1 MKSALSLL
9 TVLLLGSLTN
19 AQQLSVSKAQIQF
32 ATTNEHSSSTESF
45 YVKALTDTVIISN
58 AKFYSIYQSN
68 PYSLTNTLP
77 ITILPGDSVELTVE
91 FQPKHNIVNNS
102 ELVLENSA
110 TGAEA
115 IDLIGQGTYSL
126 NYYSATENTIENDLK
141 AALKTITTNGMNAGS
156 YNSARDEM
164 FMVIDNEKVNG
175 QGAAVNTLHGVYT
188 RLERANYTN
197 RTDAQNVLNTEHT
210 FPQGFFNSNL
220 PMRADIHHLFVTKI
234 SANSERGNMPFGE
247 VSNPTWS
254 DGGSQK
260 DGSVFEPRNDH
271 KGRAARAMMYF
282 VVRYQ
287 DYSNFFAPQESVL
300 RNWHLS
306 YLPNAIDSARNNDI
320 YAFQNNR
327 NPFVDYPQFVHRIT
341 SLVSNSVA
349 TISTFDVTGSV
360 ADFGEI
366 YQNSNNYKNIVV
378 TNTGNQA
385 LTVNQI
391 QLSGTAFSVN
401 PSANFTVD
409 ANESIEIQVALNQ
422 GTNPG
427 TYSETLSF
435 DVNGTTQTVTISAV
449 VLPALT
455 NVKSSIGWTQNQPK
469 VLQMSNEVIVEF
481 SAPVQHYKLV
491 AADGKLVG
499 SSATFGSNRIA
510 INKQGLAAGVYYL
523 QYSTENQQKSIAI
536 AVE

>member
-1 MKSALSLL
+1 MKTAFSLL
-9 TVLLLGSLTN
+9 TALLLVGLTN
-19 AQQLSVSKAQIQF
+19 AQQLTVSKAQIQF

-45 YVKALTDTVIISN
+45 YVKALTDTVTISN

-77 ITILPGDSVELTVE
+77 ITILPGDSVEFTVE

-126 NYYSATENTIENDLK
+126 SYYSATENTIENDLK

-260 DGSVFEPRNDH
+260 DGSVFEPRDDH
-271 KGRAARAMMYF
+271 KGRTARAMMYF

-378 TNTGNQA
+378 TNIGNQA

-409 ANESIEIQVALNQ
+409 ANESIEIQIALNQ
-422 GTNPG
+422 GANPG

-435 DVNGTTQTVTISAV
+435 DVNGTTQTVTVSAV

-455 NVKSSIGWTQNQPK
+455 NVKSSIGWTQTQPK
-469 VLQMSNEVIVEF
+469 VLQKSNEVIVEF
-481 SAPVQHYKLV
+481 SAPVQQYKLV

-499 SSATFGSNRIA
+499 SSATYGSNRIA